1 MEVRN
6 VPGGEPE
13 AILQTP
19 ADLDAACLAFEGY
32 KLWRN
37 ANHIRPLYLIDAIKE
52 SIRIKRLEFKLSAS
66 QKRQHK
72 DYKLPLRVVGIANLT
87 SIGHGALLLMFPGTP
102 LHFPR
107 ETRINRPISE
117 QEHQSLED
125 FYRVLVPDGSRS
137 VIPRLRS
144 MQSIELD
151 NEAEAERNKMY
162 HRIKQRRKGEGV
174 ISTVFPTGGIFN
186 RDWD

>member
-37 ANHIRPLYLIDAIKE
+37 TNHIRPLYLIDAIKE
-52 SIRIKRLEFKLSAS
+52 SLRIKRLDAKLSVA

-72 DYKLPLRVVGIANLT
+72 DSRLPLRVAGIANLT
-87 SIGHGALLLMFPGTP
+87 NIGHGALLLMFPGTP
-102 LHFPR
+102 LYFPR
-107 ETRINRPISE
+107 EIRINRPISE

-125 FYRVLVPDGSRS
+125 FYRVLAPDGSRS
-137 VIPRLRS
+137 VITRLRS
-144 MQSIELD
+144 MQTIERD
-151 NEAEAERNKMY
+151 NEAAAERDEMY
-162 HRIKQRRKGEGV
+162 HRIKQRRKEEGV
-174 ISTVFPTGGIFN
+174 IDTVFPTGGIFN